1 MFHVKRLERKR
12 EVFYMERSEEKER
25 NKVFHVKRLE
35 RKREKWFI

>member
-25 NKVFHVKRLE
+25 SRCFT
-35 RKREKWFI
+35 